1 MTEVNDQQGTGPE
14 LGLFP
19 LGKTL
24 LFAGVVYRE
33 MEAGPR
39 AGGAAMQYL
48 TPGSLPV
55 RCSATT
61 PNHHGTTTVPGE
73 VFLVEGPHAG
83 APHTELILSLLSA
96 SPQVLSEMD
105 PDNFFLNP

>member
-33 MEAGPR
+33 MEAGPG

-55 RCSATT
+55 LG
-61 PNHHGTTTVPGE
+61 HHPK
-73 VFLVEGPHAG
+73 
-83 APHTELILSLLSA
+83 
-96 SPQVLSEMD
+96 SPRD
-105 PDNFFLNP
+105 YHRPW